1 MLPTSRAS
9 STVAQCAMLKL
20 VLFFCLASIPCAEA
34 VDGMED
40 AEMEETIGAKAGAA
54 PASACARSMLCPT
67 ALGEGDRAFARTRR
81 HA

>member
-1 MLPTSRAS
+1 MLPASRAS

-54 PASACARSMLCPT
+54 PDCAGGQVRPGTACCTQNEASNKQQ
-67 ALGEGDRAFARTRR
+67 
-81 HA
+81 